1 MTDERGE
8 RVAAEVARLQ
18 GEEAHKR
25 MLYDRT
31 IGGPMVPRPTEQFI
45 RDNAGPLKNENQIRD
60 EAGKRVDAQRD
71 QERQIAQNRAEVDR
85 SLRQHDAAVARERQQ
100 ADRGGDR
107 GAMPQG
113 NRDHLRQDR
122 EGRDGSSAR
131 ERLRGEGREGQS
143 RQFGKSGQDR
153 SGGIDR

>member
-18 GEEAHKR
+18 GEEVHKR

-60 EAGKRVDAQRD
+60 EAGKRVDGQLE
-71 QERQIAQNRAEVDR
+71 QERQIDQNRADLER
-85 SLRQHDAAVARERQQ
+85 SLRQHDAAVARERQT
-100 ADRGGDR
+100 DRGGDR
-107 GAMPQG
+107 GATPQG
-113 NRDHLRQDR
+113 NRDNLRQDR

-143 RQFGKSGQDR
+143 RQLGKSGQDR